1 MRSRGVLKK
10 YDSDRGF
17 GFIKPDD
24 GTGDVFVHVRAAR
37 DSGMATMPG
46 VGTTVEY
53 EIEQGDRGP
62 RAVKLSVPR

>member
-24 GTGDVFVHVRAAR
+24 GSGDVFVHVRAAR
-37 DSGMATMPG
+37 DSGMTTMPD
-46 VGTTVEY
+46 VGTSVEY